1 MPSWIEFRLACQGLL
16 RLARL
21 NPDFPR
27 FFDRS
32 APGALR
38 SFWVVG
44 GYYFYFI
51 FIVWLSTDATIA
63 SPARYLL
70 ALSVAFA
77 LVSVAFPLILLTLGR
92 FLEREEEAIAA
103 IAVYNWAAVLSM
115 VVQAPILLLLAFG
128 APDGLIATTG
138 NLTLVANLIWE
149 WFLLRHSLRILW
161 WQAIALTAL
170 DAFLSQVV
178 VLPLLAQLGA
188 AAA

>member
-1 MPSWIEFRLACQGLL
+1 MPSWIEFRLACRGLL

-21 NPDFPR
+21 NPDFLR

-44 GYYFYFI
+44 AYYFYFI
-51 FIVWLSTDATIA
+51 LVIWLSIDAAIA

-70 ALSVAFA
+70 ALSVAFV
-77 LVSVAFPLILLTLGR
+77 LVSVAFPLILLALGR
-92 FLEREEEAIAA
+92 FAEREAEAVAA

-115 VVQAPILLLLAFG
+115 VVQAPIVLLLASG
-128 APDGLIATTG
+128 ASDALIGTTG
-138 NLTLVANLIWE
+138 NITLVANLVWE
-149 WFLLRHSLRILW
+149 WFLLRHSLRIQW
-161 WQAIALTAL
+161 WQALALTAI
-170 DAFLSQVV
+170 DALLSQVV

-188 AAA
+188 AA